1 MYRILVVEDDE
12 VLRNGMVYALKKE
25 GYAAQTAGKPC
36 GFEKNDAD

>member
-25 GYAAQTAGKPC
+25 GYAAQTAGSLS
-36 GFEKNDAD
+36 D